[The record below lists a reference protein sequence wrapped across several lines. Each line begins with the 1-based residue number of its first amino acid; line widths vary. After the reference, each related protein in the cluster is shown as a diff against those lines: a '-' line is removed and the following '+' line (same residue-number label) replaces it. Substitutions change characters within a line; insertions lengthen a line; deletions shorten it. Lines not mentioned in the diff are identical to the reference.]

1 MSYNDGGHSPDG
13 FQVFEHPTIMQEM
26 PAAAVAASAAA
37 GMAALPLVVN
47 KRRRSLFK
55 NSSFIQHP
63 DIPEQSD
70 DLTLTYHLT
79 ASADVRHIAFFA
91 SSQYYFIL
99 DWSSATVKE

>member
-1 MSYNDGGHSPDG
+1 MSYNDGHSPDG

-26 PAAAVAASAAA
+26 PAAAAAASAAA

-70 DLTLTYHLT
+70 DLTLTYQFNHLT

-91 SSQYYFIL
+91 SSQFSI
-99 DWSSATVKE
+99 SKV